1 LHEEIIDELVLVRK
15 AEDKDAEAIVAFNV
29 AMALETE
36 GKVLDPS
43 VVSAGVMG
51 LLLNSAAG
59 FYVVVEMGG
68 SVSACLMITT
78 EWSDWRNNTFWW
90 IQSVYVH
97 EDFRRRGLYRSLYN
111 FVRDLAQQDGGVC
124 GFRLYVERNNQKAQ
138 DTYLS
143 LGMHETHYKIFEE
156 KIFEESW

>member
-1 LHEEIIDELVLVRK
+1 MHEEIIDELVLVRK
-15 AEDKDAEAIVAFNV
+15 AEEKDAEAIVAFNV

-43 VVSAGVMG
+43 IVSAGVMG

-156 KIFEESW
+156 KIFEEC

>member
-1 LHEEIIDELVLVRK
+1 MHEEIIDELVLVRK
-15 AEDKDAEAIVAFNV
+15 AEEKDAEAIVAFNV

-43 VVSAGVMG
+43 ILSAGVMG

-156 KIFEESW
+156 KIFEEC